1 MEIQEENRKNPPAP
15 AAQVQAEPEP
25 AKPEVLAEP
34 KNDAPA
40 TDEQKPLEITKVES
54 VPIEGHP
61 TEVTSNQIQ
70 PEVAKEDPTRI
81 TLKVYPLQENQE
93 ELIQN
98 PST

>member
-1 MEIQEENRKNPPAP
+1 MEIQEESRKNPPAP

-25 AKPEVLAEP
+25 AKPEVVADQ

-40 TDEQKPLEITKVES
+40 TDVQKPLDTAKVES
-54 VPIEGHP
+54 VPTEGHP
-61 TEVTSNQIQ
+61 TEITSHQTH

-81 TLKVYPLQENQE
+81 TLKVYPIQENQE
-93 ELIQN
+93 EPIQN